1 MCSITKHL
9 NHKEKNVCSKYIL
22 PSLAYTSLQL
32 YLPDEVIKYHCEG
45 YENKIVNQY
54 DTYIEVRIICCRKL
68 ILN

>member
-1 MCSITKHL
+1 MCSITKRL
-9 NHKEKNVCSKYIL
+9 NKRESNLCSNYVL

-54 DTYIEVRIICCRKL
+54 DSYIEVSSFC
-68 ILN
+68 